1 MSTTA
6 KPSIPFR
13 RSCVYGPCWVA
24 LISTPGAWAQALD
37 PQPQTLDPVVVTA
50 TRGQDTNTVVRS
62 KRIEVEQASSIRDVF
77 AKTPEVHVSGGQSA
91 AQKLYVR
98 GLSERM
104 LTVTID
110 GAGQPESAYHHM
122 GQLMIEPELLKRVE
136 IEAGTGAATAGPG
149 ALAGALRLTT
159 KSALDLL
166 KPDEQAGGLLKA
178 GYQSSA
184 KATKLSASAFTRLGT
199 SGDVLFS
206 ANQLSGSSY
215 KDGNGNEVPNSGSD
229 AKDVFIKAG
238 WRPAD
243 HQRIEFSHEQREEE
257 GLWNK
262 RTNLLPKAFNAP
274 DQQRTQRTSTTLR
287 YDYAPLNDWIDLSAT
302 VFTNDNRA
310 QLGMATTAPE
320 KLGTRSHGIN
330 LSNSSTVAGTHRLTY
345 GLNHRSDTGYADI
358 TARTMPDETARVT
371 GLFLEDQVD
380 LGKMWQLTL
389 GTRYD
394 RYDYTDIKSQG
405 YSSSGA
411 SPSGSLAYKPIEAL
425 TLRVTHAR
433 ALRGVGIVEP
443 FLKQYQDN
451 AAHLSPE
458 KARNTEFNATWES
471 NGWQLVG
478 GIFRQRIDNFI
489 GYDDERMNLGEVVT
503 RGFNASAG
511 YKASLWSA
519 SLGLSQAKPTL
530 NGEPLSQGD
539 SLLLGNS
546 DGRTWVAQ
554 VDYQIPAQHVKVGWT
569 GRLVEKLTHVPEG
582 SSPRDG
588 YAVHDVYA
596 QWQPTGKDD
605 VTVTLTIKNLFNK
618 FYYEQ
623 SSFGYL
629 ARWGAVAGFPEPG
642 RDIRVSAA
650 WRF

>member
-1 MSTTA
+1 MFSTV
-6 KPSIPFR
+6 KPAVPFR
-13 RSCVYGPCWVA
+13 RACVYGPCWMA
-24 LISTPGAWAQALD
+24 LMSSTGAWAQAAD
-37 PQPQTLDPVVVTA
+37 ASTQTLDPVVVTA
-50 TRGQDTNTVVRS
+50 TRGQDTNTVVKA

-77 AKTPEVHVSGGQSA
+77 SKTPEVHVSGGQSA

-110 GAGQPESAYHHM
+110 GAAQPESAYHHM
-122 GQLMIEPELLKRVE
+122 GQLMVEPELLKRVE

-149 ALAGALRLTT
+149 ALAGAIRLTT

-166 KPDEQAGGLLKA
+166 KPGEQAGGLLKA
-178 GYQSSA
+178 GYQSA
-184 KATKLSASAFTRLGT
+184 AQATKLSATAFTRIGT
-199 SGDVLFS
+199 EGDFLLS
-206 ANQLSGSSY
+206 ANQLRGSAY
-215 KDGNGNEVPNSGSD
+215 KDGRGNEVPNSGSD

-238 WRPAD
+238 WRPGE
-243 HQRIEFSHEQREEE
+243 HQRLELSHEQREEE

-274 DQQRTQRTSTTLR
+274 TRERTQRTSTALH
-287 YDYAPLNDWIDLSAT
+287 YDYVPASDWIDLAAT
-302 VFTNDNRA
+302 VFVNDNRA
-310 QLGMATTAPE
+310 QLGLETARPD
-320 KLGTRSHGIN
+320 KLGTRSHGVNI
-330 LSNSSTVAGTHRLTY
+330 SNTSTLIGTHRLTY

-358 TARTMPDETARVT
+358 STGAMADETAKVT
-371 GLFLEDQVD
+371 GVFVEDQIE
-380 LGKMWQLTL
+380 LSPMWQLTV

-394 RYDYTDIKSQG
+394 SYDYTDIKSQR
-405 YSSSGA
+405 YESSGT
-411 SPSGSLAYKPIEAL
+411 SPSASLAYKPTEAL
-425 TLRVTHAR
+425 TLRATQSR

-451 AAHLSPE
+451 AAQISPE
-458 KARNTEFNATWES
+458 KARNSELSATWES
-471 NGWQLVG
+471 DGWQLVG
-478 GIFRQRIDNFI
+478 SVFRQRIDNYI
-489 GYDDERMNLGEVVT
+489 GYDDVRMNMGEVVT

-511 YKASLWSA
+511 YKASQWSA
-519 SLGLSQAKPTL
+519 SVGVSQAKPSL

-539 SLLLGNS
+539 SLLLGNT

-554 VDYQIPAQHVKVGWT
+554 LDYQLPAQHLKVGWT
-569 GRLVEKLTHVPEG
+569 GRLVEKLKYVPEG
-582 SSPRDG
+582 SDPRAG

-605 VTVTLTIKNLFNK
+605 VTLTLTVKNLFDK

-623 SSFGYL
+623 SSFGYHP
-629 ARWGAVAGFPEPG
+629 RWGAVAGFPEPG